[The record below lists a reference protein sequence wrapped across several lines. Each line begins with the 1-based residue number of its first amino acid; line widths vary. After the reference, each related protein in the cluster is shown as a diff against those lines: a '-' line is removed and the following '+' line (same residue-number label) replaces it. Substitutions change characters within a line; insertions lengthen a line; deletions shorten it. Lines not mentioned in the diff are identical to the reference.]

1 MTAATPHRTA
11 ATSPCFEV
19 LLTASLVSSLI
30 MPDSNV
36 VAVSLPAIG
45 RSLAAIF
52 IGILVSVAGMGA
64 VVSGV
69 ARRTFGA
76 AAGAAGLDAAT
87 AGAAAKRVTSGDPA
101 GMLSAVPPAIRDT
114 LHAAGLAAFA
124 DGFAAASLLAAGV
137 AVVACL
143 PAFLLVGR
151 EDTAAPGG
159 TPPRPCGI
167 VDCRDP
173 L

>member
-1 MTAATPHRTA
+1 MMARARQGRQRAREDTMGREIIRVEPLSTYLERWKAP
-11 ATSPCFEV
+11 TS
-19 LLTASLVSSLI
+19 
-30 MPDSNV
+30 
-36 VAVSLPAIG
+36 AVTRHG
-45 RSLAAIF
+45 DT
-52 IGILVSVAGMGA
+52 VY
-64 VVSGV
+64 VSGLPPFDPDTGEIV
-69 ARRTFGA
+69 DAPIERQRP

>member
-64 VVSGV
+64 VVSGPSLRSV
-69 ARRTFGA
+69 GIFARAPGSRRIANKGFFGA
-76 AAGAAGLDAAT
+76 
-87 AGAAAKRVTSGDPA
+87 SGPIPA
-101 GMLSAVPPAIRDT
+101 ENVWAHD
-114 LHAAGLAAFA
+114 
-124 DGFAAASLLAAGV
+124 
-137 AVVACL
+137 
-143 PAFLLVGR
+143 
-151 EDTAAPGG
+151 
-159 TPPRPCGI
+159 
-167 VDCRDP
+167 
-173 L
+173 